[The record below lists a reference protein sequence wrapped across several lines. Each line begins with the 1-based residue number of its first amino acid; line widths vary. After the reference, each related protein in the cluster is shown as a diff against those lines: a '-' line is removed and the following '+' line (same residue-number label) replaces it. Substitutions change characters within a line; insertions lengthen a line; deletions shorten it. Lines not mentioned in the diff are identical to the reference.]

1 MVACSPAKP
10 LPSQAP
16 KQRQITR
23 KISRLVSRGKTPA
36 DAAQSAAEESS
47 KEYVELKEPET
58 SPPPVSSQL
67 DSNPN
72 GLIMASDDGRSYQ
85 QLGDIEAPSVP
96 IMMQTELVRCNPVGQ
111 AEGMLTL
118 DTH

>member
-1 MVACSPAKP
+1 MLTCQSLVCR
-10 LPSQAP
+10 QAP

-85 QLGDIEAPSVP
+85 QLGDIEAPAQIVQKQPKKVSC
-96 IMMQTELVRCNPVGQ
+96 IQ
-111 AEGMLTL
+111 AWGCLP
-118 DTH
+118 